1 MKRSA
6 RNCNFRADLKKG
18 DSYDTI
24 YYTTQKETC
33 QVLLQKV
40 KKICKAGTAVIID
53 RLNGDQWLG
62 APGALYPVFGGID
75 LTESSVRTLFD
86 VRSDDES
93 FAVRTLS
100 EGILTDRGYTL
111 GDVDDEEHALATTS
125 WTLEY
130 QGRSFIPLTAA
141 ADTSTVAFID
151 SDYLA
156 PLKDCD
162 ELSLWLRFANNG
174 TYVVA
179 KSGFLVV
186 ALIAVEKIPDTARLS
201 LAMIASNADSVG
213 NDKYKKAELVP
224 LEEIK

>member
-1 MKRSA
+1 M
-6 RNCNFRADLKKG
+6 
-18 DSYDTI
+18 
-24 YYTTQKETC
+24 
-33 QVLLQKV
+33 LLQKV
-40 KKICKAGTAVIID
+40 KKICKAGTTVIID

-62 APGALYPVFGGID
+62 APGALYSVFGGID

-100 EGILTDRGYTL
+100 EEVFTDRGYSL
-111 GDVDDEEHALATTS
+111 EDVDDEEHALTTTS

-130 QGRSFIPLTAA
+130 KGRSFIPLTAMS
-141 ADTSTVAFID
+141 DTSTIAFID
-151 SDYLA
+151 ADYLA

-186 ALIAVEKIPDTARLS
+186 ALISVEKIPDAARLS

>member
-1 MKRSA
+1 M
-6 RNCNFRADLKKG
+6 
-18 DSYDTI
+18 
-24 YYTTQKETC
+24 
-33 QVLLQKV
+33 LLQKV

-62 APGALYPVFGGID
+62 APGALYPVFGGIK

-93 FAVRTLS
+93 FAVRTLG
-100 EGILTDRGYTL
+100 EGILTDCGYTL

-130 QGRSFIPLTAA
+130 QGRSFIPLIAA

-179 KSGFLVV
+179 KRGFIVV
-186 ALIAVEKIPDTARLS
+186 ALIAVEKIPDAARLS
-201 LAMIASNADSVG
+201 LAMIASNADSVA
-213 NDKYKKAELVP
+213 DRDYKKSALIPPEALQ
-224 LEEIK
+224 

>member
-33 QVLLQKV
+33 QVLLQKA
-40 KKICKAGTAVIID
+40 KRICKAGTTVIVN

-62 APGALYPVFGGID
+62 TTGAIYPVFGGID

-100 EGILTDRGYTL
+100 EEVFTDRGYSL
-111 GDVDDEEHALATTS
+111 EDVADEEHALATTS

-141 ADTSTVAFID
+141 ADTSTVAFVD
-151 SDYLA
+151 ADYLA

-179 KSGFLVV
+179 KSGFIVV
-186 ALIAVEKIPDTARLS
+186 ALISVEKIPDAARLS

>member
-33 QVLLQKV
+33 QVLLQKA
-40 KKICKAGTAVIID
+40 KRICKAGTTVIVN

-62 APGALYPVFGGID
+62 TTGAIYPVFGGID

-100 EGILTDRGYTL
+100 EEVFTDRGYSL
-111 GDVDDEEHALATTS
+111 EDVAGEEHALTTTS

-130 QGRSFIPLTAA
+130 EGRSFIPLTAA
-141 ADTSTVAFID
+141 ADTSTIAFVD
-151 SDYLA
+151 ADYLA

-179 KSGFLVV
+179 KSGFIVV
-186 ALIAVEKIPDTARLS
+186 ALISVEKIPDAARLS
-201 LAMIASNADSVG
+201 LAMFASNADSVG

>member
-1 MKRSA
+1 M
-6 RNCNFRADLKKG
+6 
-18 DSYDTI
+18 
-24 YYTTQKETC
+24 
-33 QVLLQKV
+33 LLQKA
-40 KKICKAGTAVIID
+40 KRICKAGTTVIVD

-62 APGALYPVFGGID
+62 TTGAIYPFFGGID
-75 LTESSVRTLFD
+75 LTELSVRTLFD
-86 VRSDDES
+86 IRSGDES
-93 FAVRTLS
+93 FTVRTLG
-100 EGILTDRGYTL
+100 EGILIDRGYTL
-111 GDVDDEEHALATTS
+111 DDVDDEEHALATTS

-130 QGRSFIPLTAA
+130 RGRSFIPLTAMS
-141 ADTSTVAFID
+141 DTSTIVFID
-151 SDYLA
+151 ADHLA

-162 ELSLWLRFANNG
+162 ALSLWLRFANNG

-186 ALIAVEKIPDTARLS
+186 ALIAVEKIPDVARLS

>member
-1 MKRSA
+1 M
-6 RNCNFRADLKKG
+6 
-18 DSYDTI
+18 
-24 YYTTQKETC
+24 
-33 QVLLQKV
+33 LLQKA
-40 KKICKAGTAVIID
+40 KRICKAGTTVIVN

-62 APGALYPVFGGID
+62 TTGAVYPVFGGID

-93 FAVRTLS
+93 FAVRTFS
-100 EGILTDRGYTL
+100 EEIFTDRGYSL
-111 GDVDDEEHALATTS
+111 EDVADEEHALAPTA

-130 QGRSFIPLTAA
+130 KGRSFIPLTAMS
-141 ADTSTVAFID
+141 DTSTIAFID
-151 SDYLA
+151 ADHLA

-179 KSGFLVV
+179 KNGFVV
-186 ALIAVEKIPDTARLS
+186 VGLIAVEKIPDAARLS

>member
-1 MKRSA
+1 M
-6 RNCNFRADLKKG
+6 
-18 DSYDTI
+18 
-24 YYTTQKETC
+24 
-33 QVLLQKV
+33 LLQKV

-62 APGALYPVFGGID
+62 APGALYPVFGGIK

-100 EGILTDRGYTL
+100 EEVFTDRGYSL
-111 GDVDDEEHALATTS
+111 ENVADEEHALTTTS

-130 QGRSFIPLTAA
+130 KGRSFIPLTAMS
-141 ADTSTVAFID
+141 DTSTIAFID
-151 SDYLA
+151 ADYLA

-186 ALIAVEKIPDTARLS
+186 ALISVEKIPDAARLS

>member
-1 MKRSA
+1 M
-6 RNCNFRADLKKG
+6 
-18 DSYDTI
+18 
-24 YYTTQKETC
+24 
-33 QVLLQKV
+33 LLQKA
-40 KKICKAGTAVIID
+40 KRICKAGTTVIVN

-62 APGALYPVFGGID
+62 ITGAIYPVFGGIE

-100 EGILTDRGYTL
+100 EEVFTDRGYSL
-111 GDVDDEEHALATTS
+111 EDVADEEHALATTS

-130 QGRSFIPLTAA
+130 KGRSFIPLTAA
-141 ADTSTVAFID
+141 ADTSTIAFVD
-151 SDYLA
+151 ADYLA

-179 KSGFLVV
+179 KSGFNFFRRLNVFDPACWAFNNVIFVFEPRKKTRDDAPDVV
-186 ALIAVEKIPDTARLS
+186 D
-201 LAMIASNADSVG
+201 G
-213 NDKYKKAELVP
+213 NRACAAFNFVLC
-224 LEEIK
+224 